1 MHPSALPLRGWI
13 FDTYPTH
20 GGMVVWIVDAEGQCH
35 RLLDPFQPSFYV
47 AGPVAALRQLAAEL
61 RRMRLAEPVGMTRRQ
76 EFWTGEPRDV
86 LEFLLLDAERQPALL
101 RHLATPRP
109 EITLYDCDLP
119 LPLSYCHARGIF
131 PLAKVR
137 VFDAGVGDRGS
148 GDSNGAE
155 TGGTPKDQSA
165 TSNGTGG
172 PRNGTRRDPAPDPW
186 PPASGPVELRYEV
199 EGSAWDLEYPE
210 PPLTLMA
217 LTGRG
222 DEQGRGA
229 PIGKLRAVTVV
240 CQDDVSTIEEGD
252 PATLLAELNHLI
264 RRFDP
269 HAIVTD
275 WGDAFLVPTLLTL
288 AHRAEVPLELDREMV
303 RRRTRTA
310 GRSYFS
316 YGRVVYQAPSYPFF
330 GRWHLDSR
338 NSFLLQETELAGLL
352 ELSRLSKV
360 PVQKMAR
367 TSPGSAISQMQLD
380 RALTDR
386 ILVPWKKGE
395 PERWKTAWDL
405 LVSDK
410 GGLVYQPITGLYQRV
425 AEIDFASMYPAMMV
439 RHNISP
445 ETVGCAC
452 CPDNAAPEIGY
463 STCRKRDGLVTRTL
477 RPILTRRQALKQ
489 LRKASTGAARARY
502 DHRQN
507 ALKWILVTCFG
518 YLGYKNARFGR
529 IEAHETV
536 TAYAREKLLTARAL
550 AEARGFRVLHAI
562 VDSMWIV
569 KPGTTEAEV
578 LDLCR
583 EIQEA
588 VGITINLEGIYKW
601 VSFLPS
607 RVDPALSV
615 ANRYLGAFQSGELKL
630 RGIDLRRSDTPPLV
644 AQAQQRMV
652 EVLGAADDLAGYAA
666 RIPEVLDLFVEYAW
680 RLREG
685 QVRLEDLVIRRTV
698 SKEASDYKTNSQIG
712 LASRQMATRGVA
724 VHPGE
729 RVRYVISDADAPNAE
744 ARVQAIPFASPDTPY
759 DTGKY
764 LELLCR
770 AVETLLWHHGY
781 TVERLRAV
789 LAERGVV
796 AKRAGG
802 GVRQVDW

>member
-1 MHPSALPLRGWI
+1 MHSPALPLTGWI
-13 FDTYPTH
+13 FDTYPTS
-20 GGMVVWIVDAEGQCH
+20 GGMVVWIVDAEGKSH
-35 RLLDPFQPSFYV
+35 RLVDPFQPSFYA
-47 AGPVAALRQLAAEL
+47 AGPVKALRQLAADL
-61 RRMRLAEPVGMTRRQ
+61 HRMRLAEPVGIRRRQ

-86 LEFLLLDAERQPALL
+86 LEFLLLDPERQPALL
-101 RHLATPRP
+101 RYLTVPRP
-109 EITLYDCDLP
+109 GIILYDCDLAP
-119 LPLSYCHARGIF
+119 ALTYCHAHKIF
-131 PLAKVR
+131 PLAKATV
-137 VFDAGVGDRGS
+137 S
-148 GDSNGAE
+148 GEMTNDQFSMTNGINSNFE
-155 TGGTPKDQSA
+155 FRISK
-165 TSNGTGG
+165 
-172 PRNGTRRDPAPDPW
+172 
-186 PPASGPVELRYEV
+186 LRYEV
-199 EGSAWDLEYPE
+199 EGSAWDLDYPE
-210 PPLTLMA
+210 PPLTMMA
-217 LTGRG
+217 LTSQG

-229 PIGKLRAVTVV
+229 PIGKLR
-240 CQDDVSTIEEGD
+240 SLTITCEGEETILEEGD
-252 PATLLAELNHLI
+252 PETLIRELNRLI
-264 RRFDP
+264 RQFDP

-275 WGDAFLVPTLLTL
+275 WGDAFLIPALLDL
-288 AHRAEVPLELDREMV
+288 ARRADIPLEFDREVV
-303 RRRTRTA
+303 RRRLRTT

-338 NSFLLQETELAGLL
+338 NSFILKETEVAGLL

-367 TSPGSAISQMQLD
+367 TSPGSAISMMQLD
-380 RALTDR
+380 RALTDG

-405 LVSDK
+405 LVADK
-410 GGLVYQPITGLYQRV
+410 GGLVYQPITGLYESV

-439 RHNISP
+439 HHNISP
-445 ETVGCAC
+445 ETVDCAC

-463 STCRKRDGLVTRTL
+463 STCRRRDGLVTRTL
-477 RPILTRRQALKQ
+477 RPILTRRQALKC
-489 LRKASTGAARARY
+489 LRNSASGATRSRY

-536 TAYAREKLLTARAL
+536 TAYAREKLLTARTL
-550 AEARGFRVLHAI
+550 VESRGFRVLHAI

-569 KPGTTEAEV
+569 KAGATEAEV

-583 EIQEA
+583 AIREA
-588 VGITINLEGIYKW
+588 VGIEINLEGIYKW

-607 RVDPALSV
+607 RVDPAVSV
-615 ANRYLGAFQSGELKL
+615 ANRYLGAFRSGELKL

-644 AQAQQRMV
+644 AEAQQHMV
-652 EVLGAADDLAGYAA
+652 EVLAQADDLAEFAT
-666 RIPEVLDLFVEYAW
+666 RIPEVLEIFVEYAW

-685 QVRLEDLVIRRTV
+685 QVRMEELTIRRTV
-698 SKEASDYKTNSQIG
+698 SKEAGEYKTNSQIS
-712 LASRQMATRGVA
+712 LASRQMADRGVA

-744 ARVQAIPFASPDTPY
+744 ARVRAIPFLTPDTPY

-764 LELLCR
+764 VELLCR

-781 TVERLRAV
+781 DGHRLLHI
-789 LAERGVV
+789 LAERGIIPE
-796 AKRAGG
+796 
-802 GVRQVDW
+802 

>member
-1 MHPSALPLRGWI
+1 MFSPALPLTGWI
-13 FDTYPTH
+13 FDVYPTN
-20 GGMVVWIVDAEGQCH
+20 GGMVVWIVDDRGKSH
-35 RLLDPFQPSFYV
+35 RLVDPFQPSFYV
-47 AGPVAALRQLAAEL
+47 AGPVKALRELASSLSKVQFAV
-61 RRMRLAEPVGMTRRQ
+61 PVGMTRRQ

-86 LEFLLLDAERQPALL
+86 LEFLLLDFERQPALL
-101 RHLATPRP
+101 RKLAVPRP
-109 EITLYDCDLP
+109 GVTLYDCDLP
-119 LPLSYCHARGIF
+119 PALTYCHTRGIF
-131 PLAKVR
+131 PLAKVT
-137 VFDAGVGDRGS
+137 VSQEMTNDQLQM
-148 GDSNGAE
+148 SNGE
-155 TGGTPKDQSA
+155 
-165 TSNGTGG
+165 GG
-172 PRNGTRRDPAPDPW
+172 PRAGNWKLEIGNW
-186 PPASGPVELRYEV
+186 KFRYEV
-199 EGSAWDLEYPE
+199 EGSAWDLDYPE
-210 PPLTLMA
+210 PPLTMMA
-217 LTGRG
+217 LTSQG

-229 PIGKLRAVTVV
+229 PLGKLRSLTITCQGEETV
-240 CQDDVSTIEEGD
+240 IEEGD
-252 PATLLAELNHLI
+252 PETLVAELNRLI

-275 WGDAFLVPTLLTL
+275 WGDAFLIPALLAL
-288 AHRAEVPLELDREMV
+288 ARRAGIPLEFDREAV
-303 RRRTRTA
+303 RRRIRSA

-316 YGRVVYQAPSYPFF
+316 YGRVLYQAPSYPFF

-338 NSFLLQETELAGLL
+338 NSFILKGAEVAGLL

-380 RALTDR
+380 RALTDG

-410 GGLVYQPITGLYQRV
+410 GGLVYQPITGLYENV

-439 RHNISP
+439 HHNISP
-445 ETVGCAC
+445 ETVNCAC

-463 STCRKRDGLVTRTL
+463 STCQRREGLVTRTL
-477 RPILTRRQALKQ
+477 RPILARRKALKH
-489 LRKASTGAARARY
+489 LRNGATGATRARY

-550 AEARGFRVLHAI
+550 AEERGFRVLHAI

-569 KPGTTEAEV
+569 KPGVTEAEV

-583 EIQEA
+583 AIREA
-588 VGITINLEGIYKW
+588 VGIEINLEGVYKW
-601 VSFLPS
+601 LSFLPS
-607 RVDPALSV
+607 RVDPNVSV
-615 ANRYLGAFQSGELKL
+615 ANRYLGAFRSGELKI

-644 AQAQQRMV
+644 AEAQQRMA
-652 EVLGAADDLAGYAA
+652 EILARADDLAGFAA
-666 RIPEVLDLFVEYAW
+666 RIPEVLEVFVEYAW

-685 QVRLEDLVIRRTV
+685 QVRPEDLTVKRTV
-698 SKEASDYKTNSQIG
+698 SKEASEYKGNSQVG
-712 LASRQMATRGVA
+712 LASRQMADRGVA

-729 RVRYVISDADAPNAE
+729 RVRYIISDADAPNAE
-744 ARVQAIPFASPDTPY
+744 ARVRAIPFVAPDTPY

-764 LELLCR
+764 LELLYR

-781 TVERLRAV
+781 DCRRLQALLVER
-789 LAERGVV
+789 GIV
-796 AKRAGG
+796 AKASHWGSGMSATEGTEIRKTKKTGEASGG
-802 GVRQVDW
+802 LPPG